1 MAVEYQRVVASKQS
15 PLYTRARS
23 GAWMEGGTFTQGS
36 VGSHVPSVAGVK
48 QDPRAGSLSS
58 EENKYEIAMSTKPVV
73 DKDFL
78 CPICIQTMKDAFLT
92 ACGHSFCYMCIMTH
106 LSNKSNCP
114 SCGLYLT
121 NNQLFPNFLL
131 NKVNL
136 LLPMYSLSLRIVMK
150 MLPSF
155 ETQLNLS
162 TCRLMIFLAWND
174 LS

>member
-1 MAVEYQRVVASKQS
+1 
-15 PLYTRARS
+15 
-23 GAWMEGGTFTQGS
+23 MEGGAFTQGS
-36 VGSHVPSVAGVK
+36 VGPHVPSVAGAK
-48 QDPRAGSLSS
+48 QEPRTGSYSE
-58 EENKYEIAMSTKPVV
+58 EENKYEVAMSTKPAV

-131 NKVNL
+131 NKVMDCFRHIVTLSVYSKSGYIVVL
-136 LLPMYSLSLRIVMK
+136 LLVVSSN
-150 MLPSF
+150 F
-155 ETQLNLS
+155 
-162 TCRLMIFLAWND
+162 
-174 LS
+174 

>member
-1 MAVEYQRVVASKQS
+1 
-15 PLYTRARS
+15 
-23 GAWMEGGTFTQGS
+23 MEGGAFTQGS
-36 VGSHVPSVAGVK
+36 VGPHVPSVAGVK
-48 QDPRAGSLSS
+48 QEPRTGSWSS
-58 EENKYEIAMSTKPVV
+58 EDNKYEVAMSTKPVV

-131 NKVNL
+131 NKVSA
-136 LLPMYSLSLRIVMK
+136 LLPMYYHLLHSL
-150 MLPSF
+150 
-155 ETQLNLS
+155 
-162 TCRLMIFLAWND
+162 
-174 LS
+174 